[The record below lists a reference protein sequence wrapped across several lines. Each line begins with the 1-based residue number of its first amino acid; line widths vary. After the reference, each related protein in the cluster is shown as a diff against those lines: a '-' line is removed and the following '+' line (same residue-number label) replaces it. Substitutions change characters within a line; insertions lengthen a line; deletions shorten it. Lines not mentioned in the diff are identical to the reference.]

1 MFLDGKYSIFIP
13 LPMKYQTL
21 LEVSMTPSTLEK
33 FINSPQAKGIRAGF
47 EAELCYAGVTTSYN
61 SQYKK
66 DDVTPSFISDIIEFF
81 EDTNSQSVMSRIERD
96 LNSDYQSYAD
106 ELASDAW
113 YDNEEENV
121 SNYIIEWEWDEDAEI
136 ETILAD
142 VDIVLDDVLIHKK
155 NNSQEWQ
162 AAADEANDKLIE
174 LINRAIAKKNHMYDD
189 AYENFV
195 SKFNKAH
202 SVEEHDFLEWSNIYT
217 MSDVQRK
224 YSLIWPSDN
233 NVTEFN
239 VDAANDVATAIES
252 AIGVTIE
259 VGDSYDSVDRTDTNW
274 ILEADPSI
282 EVADIYNDL
291 GAELISPP
299 MELPEFFDK
308 LKKFLTWATK
318 SGAYANVSTG
328 FHVGV
333 SLPST
338 ANNIDYVKLV
348 MFLGDEHL
356 LEKFGRENNR
366 YCAKAATTI
375 NRSLAF
381 TKNISS
387 DDTIAILNNK
397 LASIFDLLKD
407 GCVEIASSLVAT
419 SNTDKYTSINM
430 REGYIEFRI
439 GGNVN
444 YIDKFDT
451 IKNSIY
457 RYAYAMTIAADSTA
471 YKQEYSKKLY
481 KFLTKNAKNEASTMG
496 LLARYV
502 SGTISAVDVKSMYSI
517 VADERPKNSAPNIP
531 GAKPPVRK

>member
-1 MFLDGKYSIFIP
+1 MFLNGKYSIFIP
-13 LPMKYQTL
+13 LPMKYRTL

-33 FINSPQAKGIRAGF
+33 FINSPQATGIRAGF
-47 EAELCYAGVTTSYN
+47 EAELCYAGATTSYN
-61 SQYKK
+61 SQYEK

-81 EDTNSQSVMSRIERD
+81 EDTNSQSVLSRIDRD
-96 LNSDYQSYAD
+96 LNSEYEDYAS

-174 LINRAIAKKNHMYDD
+174 LINRAIANKNHMYDD

-195 SKFNKAH
+195 SKFNRA
-202 SVEEHDFLEWSNIYT
+202 EEHEFLERWQIYT
-217 MSDVQRK
+217 MRDAQRK
-224 YSLIWPSDN
+224 YSLIWPTDN
-233 NVTEFN
+233 DVTDFN

-274 ILEADPSI
+274 ILEADSSI
-282 EVADIYNDL
+282 SPNDERNDL

-308 LKKFLTWATK
+308 LESLFTWAK
-318 SGAYANVSTG
+318 QSSAYANKSTG

-333 SLPST
+333 SLPDT
-338 ANNIDYVKLV
+338 ANKIDYVKLV
-348 MFLGDEHL
+348 MFLGDEYL
-356 LEKFGRENNR
+356 LEQFGRANNR
-366 YCAKAATTI
+366 YCVKAANTLT
-375 NRSLAF
+375 RSLAF
-381 TKNISS
+381 TKKIDS
-387 DDTIAILNNK
+387 DDTIAKLNNK

-430 REGYIEFRI
+430 RENYIEFRI
-439 GGNVN
+439 GGGEN

-457 RYAYAMTIAADSTA
+457 RYAYAMTIAADPTA

-502 SGTISAVDVKSMYSI
+502 SGTLSSSDVKSLYSI
-517 VADERPKNSAPNIP
+517 VADERPKNNAPTIP